1 MKMKYLPLLLLSFA
15 VLSACDAE
23 MEDGSEETD
32 RTEEE
37 TTDQASVLIPRDFTL
52 NKLSIEADSEDLT
65 VRYVNNEWIGTG
77 VENPH
82 TPSISRFVDELYE
95 LTGTPSEREPQE
107 DAELTLTLSNNED
120 SLELDLYPS
129 ESFIEKDGNYFE
141 VAEWPQSLSPF
152 DPIFLEEPLT
162 FELEGLEEVVIEKG
176 VQVFTLNQET
186 TMNEVERM
194 PFVSGWYV
202 HGDFETAF
210 SAEYYW
216 MEDLLTNLYTLRGYP
231 TEETLEESGQRIR
244 LKDGES
250 QESVTIGQE
259 VDDQFTLIHLSD
271 QNYRVPSQLLDIFD
285 VELFT
290 MVDNFVAL
298 IPLDTVQTVG
308 IMTNEETIHLSVD
321 RTAEAGKVVH
331 TFYVNDKEIDEDV
344 FRRTYQYLARLAYSE
359 RIEERDNAD
368 IQEEDSDV
376 TIHYTYLLDG
386 EEVEKT
392 VSFVPEESSSDY
404 FVINDGIVEFKMTDE
419 RLNDMLEAFLNL

>member
-1 MKMKYLPLLLLSFA
+1 MTFKYLTLLLLLFP

-23 MEDGSEETD
+23 MEDGNEETD

-52 NKLSIEADSEDLT
+52 NELSIETESEDIT
-65 VRYVNNEWIGTG
+65 VRYTNNEWSGTG

-95 LTGTPSEREPQE
+95 LTGTPSEGEPE
-107 DAELTLTLSNNED
+107 ENADLTLTLSNDED
-120 SLELDLYPS
+120 SLELALYPS
-129 ESFIEKDGNYFE
+129 ESIIEKDGNYFKI
-141 VAEWPQSLSPF
+141 AEWPQSLSPF

-231 TEETLEESGQRIR
+231 TEETLKESGQRIR
-244 LKDGES
+244 LSDGES

-298 IPLDTVQTVG
+298 IPLDAVQTVD
-308 IMTNEETIHLSVD
+308 IVTNDENIHLFVD
-321 RTAEAGKVVH
+321 RTVESGDVDNR
-331 TFYVNDKEIDEDV
+331 FYVNDKEIDEDI

-359 RIEERDNAD
+359 RIEEKDKAH
-368 IQEEDSDV
+368 IQAEASDV

-386 EEVEKT
+386 VEVGKT

-419 RLNDMLEAFLNL
+419 RLNDMLEAFFNL